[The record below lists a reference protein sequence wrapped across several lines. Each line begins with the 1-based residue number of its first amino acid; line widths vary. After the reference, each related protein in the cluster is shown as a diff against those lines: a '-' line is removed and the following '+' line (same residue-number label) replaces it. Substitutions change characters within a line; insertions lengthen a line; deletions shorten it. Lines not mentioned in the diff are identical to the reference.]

1 MDACERRCEL
11 RLGEAGYPACVARL
25 ASPPKRL
32 YVRGDPGVLGAPAL
46 AIIGS
51 RRATP
56 YGLALVEMAARV
68 AAESGLVVVSGGA
81 RGCDQAAGLAALE
94 AGGRHVVV
102 LGTGADVVYPST
114 SAPLIER
121 ALATGGAVVS
131 IEPWGTQPMRW
142 AFPKRNRVIA
152 ALAEALFVSEAG
164 MPSGTFSTAE
174 AAMELNHEVLVA
186 PGSILSP
193 ESRGSNY
200 LIGMGA
206 CCIADIEAFEV
217 AISRIYGTLR
227 YCRTPALMA
236 GADASAENA
245 RERRL
250 IEMLTANPM
259 RDAEIAEALGL
270 DAIACMRMLS
280 ALEMRGE
287 VERLVDGRFSPTR
300 RALHARGGLGQNGGR
315 AM

>member
-1 MDACERRCEL
+1 MGACERRCEL
-11 RLGEAGYPACVARL
+11 RLGEAGYPSCIARL

-32 YVRGDPGVLGAPAL
+32 YIRGDPGVLGAPAL

-68 AAESGLVVVSGGA
+68 AVESGLVVVSGGA
-81 RGCDQAAGLAALE
+81 RGCDQAAGLAALD

-206 CCIADIEAFEV
+206 CCIADVEALEV

-227 YCRTPALMA
+227 YCRAPASA
-236 GADASAENA
+236 TGADAGTA